1 MAEERMAFELFR
13 GEVPG
18 GMAGERMMRER
29 VRTGILEKQTR
40 NEVLKRHLEIDEIN
54 DLLDYY
60 AWSIW
65 DMLATRI
72 TEGESGL
79 IPRQE
84 YETLAF
90 VQQFLCYPELFEEI
104 TRKVGPEGLIEMGRT
119 AQREIGTKVNNVH
132 YFCLVTAA
140 LLGRDLLV
148 DYLKQL
154 KRDSGLK
161 EINTILQ
168 FSRGLLWG
176 ARGDGYT
183 YCSQDGYRNRVLD
196 PSWIER
202 FHREAEPLDE
212 GNRRQIFSGFNASTE
227 LLSFLLHFDCRLG
240 MSDTG
245 PYNLGNGR
253 LMIVR
258 DHFLREDVYHWSD
271 VCEKLPY
278 AVTLAFILDSEKMGL
293 EEIRVN
299 DISTTFTRPRNYL
312 PYITDAALYARQE
325 WDTPIGEIVR
335 LGYPEARDITARAQ
349 EATFKLYK
357 KLARMSRRQLIL
369 NGLYVYHID
378 MILPFARLSGLYE
391 MFCKDYDL
399 WEIHPVVSEAYHR
412 ILKDRYYAEVF
423 PNMVISG
430 QVYHP
435 VSFQNYW

>member
-1 MAEERMAFELFR
+1 MAEGKTAFELFR
-13 GEVPG
+13 GGIPG
-18 GMAGERMMRER
+18 GIAGEQMMRER
-29 VRTGILEKQTR
+29 TRTGILGKLSRE
-40 NEVLKRHLEIDEIN
+40 EVLKSHLDVDEIN
-54 DLLDYY
+54 DLLNYY

-90 VQQFLCYPELFEEI
+90 VQQFLCYPALFEEI

-119 AQREIGTKVNNVH
+119 AQREIGTKVNSVH

-140 LLGRDLLV
+140 LLGRDLLI

-154 KRDSGLK
+154 SRDSYLK

-168 FSRGLLWG
+168 FSRCLLWG

-202 FHREAEPLDE
+202 FLQEAQSLNE
-212 GNRRQIFSGFNASTE
+212 GNCREIFSSFNASTE

-245 PYNLGNGR
+245 PYDLGDGR

-271 VCEKLPY
+271 VCEGLPY
-278 AVTLAFILDSEKMGL
+278 AVTLAFTLDSEKMSL
-293 EEIRVN
+293 EDIRVN

-325 WDTPIGEIVR
+325 WDTPIGEVVR
-335 LGYPEARDITARAQ
+335 LGYSEARELTARVQ

-357 KLARMSRRQLIL
+357 KLARMSRRQLIT

-391 MFCKDYDL
+391 TFCQDYDL
-399 WEIHPVVSEAYHR
+399 WEIHPVVSDAYHQ
-412 ILKDRYYAEVF
+412 ILKDRYYADVF
-423 PNMVISG
+423 PNMVVSG
-430 QVYHP
+430 QIYSP
-435 VSFQNYW
+435 VSPQNYW

>member
-1 MAEERMAFELFR
+1 MAKKTAFDLFR
-13 GEVPG
+13 GEIPG
-18 GMAGERMMRER
+18 GIAGEQMMRER
-29 VRTGILEKQTR
+29 AKTGILGKLGQK
-40 NEVLKRHLEIDEIN
+40 EVSKSRLEVNEIN
-54 DLLDYY
+54 DLLNYY

-104 TRKVGPEGLIEMGRT
+104 TRKVGSDGLIEMGRT
-119 AQREIGTKVNNVH
+119 ARLEIGTKINNVH

-140 LLGRDLLV
+140 LLGRDLLI
-148 DYLKQL
+148 DYLKLL
-154 KRDSGLK
+154 KRDGYLK

-168 FSRGLLWG
+168 FSRRLLWG

-183 YCSQDGYRNRVLD
+183 YCSQAGYRNCVLES
-196 PSWIER
+196 SWIER
-202 FHREAEPLDE
+202 FCRETESLDVGSHRETF
-212 GNRRQIFSGFNASTE
+212 RSFNASTE

-245 PYNLGNGR
+245 PYDLGNGR

-271 VCEKLPY
+271 VCEELPY
-278 AVTLAFILDSEKMGL
+278 AVTLAFILDSEKMGM
-293 EEIRVN
+293 EEMRIN

-325 WDTPIGEIVR
+325 WDTPVDEIVG
-335 LGYPEARDITARAQ
+335 LSYSEAKELTAQ
-349 EATFKLYK
+349 VQGATFKLYK
-357 KLARMSRRQLIL
+357 KLARMSRRQLII

-378 MILPFARLSGLYE
+378 MILPFARPSGLYE
-391 MFCKDYDL
+391 KFCQDYDL

-412 ILKDRYYAEVF
+412 ILNDRYYAEVF

-430 QVYHP
+430 QVFHP
-435 VSFQNYW
+435 IAPQNYW

>member
-1 MAEERMAFELFR
+1 MAAEKAASDLFR
-13 GEVPG
+13 GEIPG
-18 GMAGERMMRER
+18 GVAGERMMRQR
-29 VRTGILEKQTR
+29 ARTGILEKLGR
-40 NEVLKRHLEIDEIN
+40 EEILKSHLEVEEIN
-54 DLLDYY
+54 DLLNYY
-60 AWSIW
+60 AWGIW

-90 VQQFLCYPELFEEI
+90 IQQFLRYPELFEEI

-132 YFCLVTAA
+132 YFCLVTAS
-140 LLGRDLLV
+140 LLGRDLLI

-154 KRDSGLK
+154 TRNSYLK

-168 FSRGLLWG
+168 FSRWLLWG

-183 YCSQDGYRNRVLD
+183 YCSQDGYRNRVLE
-196 PSWIER
+196 PGWIER
-202 FHREAEPLDE
+202 FRREAEPLSE
-212 GNRRQIFSGFNASTE
+212 GNRRQIFSSFNASTE

-240 MSDTG
+240 MSDSG
-245 PYNLGNGR
+245 PYDLGDGR

-258 DHFLREDVYHWSD
+258 DHFLREEVYHWSD
-271 VCEKLPY
+271 VCEGLPY
-278 AVTLAFILDSEKMGL
+278 AVTLAFVLDSKKMGL

-312 PYITDAALYARQE
+312 PYITDAAFYARQE
-325 WDTPIGEIVR
+325 WDTPVGEIVR
-335 LGYPEARDITARAQ
+335 LSYPEAQ
-349 EATFKLYK
+349 ELTVRVRESTLRLYK
-357 KLARMSRRQLIL
+357 KLARMSRLQLIT

-378 MILPFARLSGLYE
+378 MILPYARLSGLYE
-391 MFCKDYDL
+391 SFCRDYDL
-399 WEIHPVVSEAYHR
+399 WEIHPTVSEAYHR

-423 PNMVISG
+423 PTMVISG
-430 QVYHP
+430 KVYFP
-435 VSFQNYW
+435 VAPQNFW